1 MLEKIMEAVTGAG
14 TGVYILWGMGL
25 LGLLLKIMM
34 NTYLKGMVKAS
45 ENMATTR
52 RKSLRIIRQKY
63 ENGKSLGI
71 NNGSGEAYVE
81 KNVRKLKLVALPMEF
96 WRKSGQALC
105 CLACMTMAGAF
116 LYYDVSWR
124 GSPDMISFL
133 ANGIMVCAFLLVLEN
148 IFLINN
154 KLEILKANIRDYLEN
169 IPSPRE
175 FSARAPARFR
185 NDAGRGGE
193 NADYNK
199 QDIDSKASGGGEKE
213 TAATESDV
221 GRRGKSQTDA
231 DAVSDL
237 SVNGNEE
244 ILNSFLKE
252 FFS

>member
-45 ENMATTR
+45 ENMATTK

-71 NNGSGEAYVE
+71 NNGNGEAYVE

-124 GSPDMISFL
+124 GSPDMISFM
-133 ANGIMVCAFLLVLEN
+133 ANGVMVCAFLLVLEN

-175 FSARAPARFR
+175 LSARAPARFR
-185 NDAGRGGE
+185 NDTGRGRE
-193 NADYNK
+193 NADCK
-199 QDIDSKASGGGEKE
+199 QETGGKSSGGGERE
-213 TAATESDV
+213 TAATEQEI
-221 GRRGKSQTDA
+221 GRRDRSQTET

-237 SVNGNEE
+237 PANGNEE